1 MYLPPLKNAICF
13 SFQTFMS
20 LSVKYFLK
28 MFYNQMV
35 NLKNGQ
41 ILYILVKYRNQ
52 AVKLST
58 YKDKCIF
65 IKILKITLLIC
76 YLGDFSSTLEV
87 SDVMATGYAGDL
99 FVATTTDDVTDI
111 SWTYNDQLPQYYEVN
126 VTTGICTRLN
136 NITDQYEVCLFLKIF
151 F

>member
-1 MYLPPLKNAICF
+1 MYLHKKKK
-13 SFQTFMS
+13 
-20 LSVKYFLK
+20 V
-28 MFYNQMV
+28 
-35 NLKNGQ
+35 
-41 ILYILVKYRNQ
+41 
-52 AVKLST
+52 
-58 YKDKCIF
+58 
-65 IKILKITLLIC
+65 LKIISLVC
-76 YLGDFSSTLEV
+76 NLGDFSSTMEV